1 MKTANDR
8 SALNQAK
15 QHLREYLVS
24 QGLDP
29 SKNMKCLHHQPDN
42 HPSMN
47 LLPDGTAV
55 YCHSCGWH
63 ADIVNV
69 IAQVEGLLPNSK
81 EAIDRAIEFAGTSP
95 IKTPKPS
102 SKSSKNIT
110 TQKHKWTPALKS
122 KPCVDYLHSRGF
134 SGDDKDILT
143 KYNVSFD
150 KKINC
155 LIIPHDADYYTTRAI
170 GNVSKDARF
179 IHNPATSVTLF
190 NSSAIDDE
198 PIIAVCE
205 GAIDALSLICCG
217 MPAVATGGAQTQSK
231 FINALKKAQSV
242 PNIIIA
248 FDADKSG
255 VQAADKLSDKI
266 SETFHSPQVRLNLQG
281 ASDVNELFCKDRGKL
296 QQAIKDAVDA
306 LQSGTIT
313 QPATPTIEEDNIL
326 QPEQIQQMLILN
338 RFGFPVKSTTNF
350 DAIFQHDPL
359 AHSIV
364 AFNELTNRIEL
375 TRRPP
380 WRNSFQPG
388 TPWQD
393 FDDNALQNY
402 IDRTYDLSANTV
414 FLRVINEYAY
424 RHSFHPIKNFFNSL
438 PAWDGTPRV
447 DTLLIDNLGAEDS
460 FYIRNITRQW
470 LLAAVARV
478 FHPGCKFDYCLV
490 LKGKQGIGK
499 STLLSLLGG
508 KWFGELNNIQGKD
521 AVGDLQGLWI
531 VELTEMQATKKA
543 DNEQIKSFLSA
554 RIDRARLSYD
564 RRTSEFPRQ
573 CVFAATTNDAEPL
586 KDQTGGRRFWIAEL
600 HADHFSIRSDFNFE
614 QVWAEVMHIYN
625 TTFANGF
632 DASKLDLGNALKPVA
647 AELQAKNTDGSDI
660 RGRIEAFLER
670 PIPIKELWQLLS
682 QEERR
687 CYFKFGK
694 FRLPFAR
701 IELEPQLSKHALYD
715 LWRKIAKDDI
725 DGEKFIL
732 LSNDIS
738 NDNIRFSIFNNDPRR
753 HLISPVELANE
764 LFYDDKLPV
773 SNRRIAEIM
782 RTISGWQQSDRR
794 IRDHA
799 YGIQR
804 TMFERTSE
812 S

>member
-1 MKTANDR
+1 MKTVKDR
-8 SALNQAK
+8 SALDQAK

-69 IAQVEGLLPNSK
+69 IAQVEGLQPNSK
-81 EAIDRAIEFAGTSP
+81 DAIERAIEFAGTAPVQS
-95 IKTPKPS
+95 KHSTKKATP
-102 SKSSKNIT
+102 
-110 TQKHKWTPALKS
+110 QKHKWTPALKS

-134 SGDDKDILT
+134 SGDDKDIIS
-143 KYNVSFD
+143 KYNIAFD

-179 IHNPATSVTLF
+179 IHNPSTPTTLF
-190 NSSAIDDE
+190 NGSAIDNE
-198 PIIAVCE
+198 HTIAVCE

-231 FINALKKAQSV
+231 FINALKKAPIV

-255 VQAADKLSDKI
+255 VQAADKLTDKI
-266 SETFHSPQVRLNLQG
+266 SKTSKAPMVRLNLQG
-281 ASDVNELFCKDRGKL
+281 ASDVNELFCKDREKL
-296 QQAIKDAVDA
+296 KQAIKDAVAA
-306 LQSGTIT
+306 LQSGTMT
-313 QPATPTIEEDNIL
+313 QPATSTIEEDTIL
-326 QPEQIQQMLILN
+326 QPEQIQQMLIRN
-338 RFGFPVKSTTNF
+338 RFGFPVKNAYNF
-350 DAIFQHDPL
+350 DIIFEHDPL
-359 AHSIV
+359 AHNLT
-364 AFNELTNRIEL
+364 AFNELSNRIVL
-375 TRRPP
+375 TKCPP
-380 WRNSFQPG
+380 WHRELKSNHV
-388 TPWQD
+388 WED
-393 FDDNALQNY
+393 VDDHSLQNY
-402 IDRTYDLSANTV
+402 IDRTYDFRAPSV
-414 FLRVINEYAY
+414 FFSVLYEHAFRNA
-424 RHSFHPIKNFFNSL
+424 FHPVRNFLNAL
-438 PAWDGTPRV
+438 PAWDGIKRAE
-447 DTLLIDNLGAEDS
+447 TLLIDNLGAEDS
-460 FYIRNITRQW
+460 PYIRNITKQW
-470 LLAAVARV
+470 LLAAIARV
-478 FHPGCKFDYCLV
+478 LNPGCKFDYCLV

-499 STLLSLLGG
+499 STLLSRLGG
-508 KWFGELNNIQGKD
+508 DWFGELDSLQGKD
-521 AVGDLQGLWI
+521 AIDKLQGLWI
-531 VELTEMQATKKA
+531 VELVEMQATKRA
-543 DNEQIKSFLSA
+543 DNEQIKSFLSTQK
-554 RIDRARLSYD
+554 DRARLSYD
-564 RRTSEFPRQ
+564 RRTSEFYRQ
-573 CVFAATTNDAEPL
+573 CVFAATTNEHEFL
-586 KDQTGGRRFWIAEL
+586 RDQTGGRRFWIAEL
-600 HADHFSIRSDFNFE
+600 HANHYALRPDFDPQ
-614 QVWAEVMHIYN
+614 QVWAEVYQLYKTI
-625 TTFANGF
+625 FANGF
-632 DASKLDLGNALKPVA
+632 DASKLDLGNALKPIA

-670 PIPIKELWQLLS
+670 PIPMKELWQLLS

-687 CYFKFGK
+687 YYFKFGK
-694 FRLPFAR
+694 YRLPFAR
-701 IELEPQLSKHALYD
+701 IENDATLRNHALYD
-715 LWRKIAKDDI
+715 AWKAIATNDM
-725 DGEKFIL
+725 DGTPHITL
-732 LSNDIS
+732 TNDIA
-738 NDNIRFSIFNNDPRR
+738 DKTIRVFIFSDDPRR